1 MVAPEPG
8 DSLLL
13 YIMVIVDTVSMVL
26 VMERPEPCQPQEPKA
41 EEALGSQHPEPPSPQ
56 ALKLCD
62 GTNIVAESQPSEA
75 NPGPDN

>member
-41 EEALGSQHPEPPSPQ
+41 EEALGSQHPEPPLP
-56 ALKLCD
+56 
-62 GTNIVAESQPSEA
+62 PSLETLRW
-75 NPGPDN
+75 D